1 MYLCAPLVV
10 CRLSTTHRATLG
22 YARYAALCAL
32 RFLMGAEASWPPS
45 GILLPRASSL
55 LARGTHP
62 SANLWCLTGHRGRG
76 VHLGL
81 SRVADG
87 PAAPHLCRWRG

>member
-22 YARYAALCAL
+22 YARYAALGAL
-32 RFLMGAEASWPPS
+32 RFLVGAEASWSPPS
-45 GILLPRASSL
+45 ILPRASSL

-62 SANLWCLTGHRGRG
+62 SANLWCLAGHRGRG

-87 PAAPHLCRWRG
+87 PAAPRLCRRRG